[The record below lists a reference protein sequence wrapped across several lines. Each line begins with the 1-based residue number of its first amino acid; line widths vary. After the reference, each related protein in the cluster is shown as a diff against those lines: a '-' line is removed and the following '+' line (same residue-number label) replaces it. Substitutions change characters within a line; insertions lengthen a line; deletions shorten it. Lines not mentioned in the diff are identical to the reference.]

1 MVEAQAQ
8 VARWVTEQKRHADT
22 VALKGQRML
31 QTDKGA
37 PLAQP
42 LPPALTC
49 GSRRAPMCRATAAHC
64 LRAKP
69 RCLRSVRA
77 RNACLH
83 AVIECDADTRP
94 SRFASTVAAFAEN
107 IDQLREEL
115 DALGSAEDA
124 LQQQSGAERNRVD
137 ELRAELERLT
147 AQESRLPPEAERLN
161 QQLEQTRSLVTRR
174 EVECSHIVK
183 EKDQKLAELD
193 KGRALYRSRLG
204 LNFEQVGGERL
215 RLTFTNVDA
224 ANPMRAFAFQVFVDG
239 GDTYHVES
247 CEPPVAGMD
256 ELVDAL
262 NKDNDFSLFVRQM
275 RKRFKQLC

>member
-1 MVEAQAQ
+1 M
-8 VARWVTEQKRHADT
+8 
-22 VALKGQRML
+22 
-31 QTDKGA
+31 
-37 PLAQP
+37 
-42 LPPALTC
+42 
-49 GSRRAPMCRATAAHC
+49 
-64 LRAKP
+64 
-69 RCLRSVRA
+69 
-77 RNACLH
+77 
-83 AVIECDADTRP
+83 
-94 SRFASTVAAFAEN
+94 
-107 IDQLREEL
+107 
-115 DALGSAEDA
+115 
-124 LQQQSGAERNRVD
+124 
-137 ELRAELERLT
+137 
-147 AQESRLPPEAERLN
+147 
-161 QQLEQTRSLVTRR
+161 TRR